1 MIEVNRLTKEFKVY
15 TRKQGF
21 LGSMATLFSRDYQT
35 IKAVDD
41 INFWIQPGEKVGYI
55 GANGAGKSTTIK
67 MLTGIMTPSGGQ
79 CRVNQIVPYQERQ
92 KNAKNIGVVFG
103 QRTQLWWD
111 LPVGDSFTILK
122 RIYEIPDSVY
132 VKNMKFFN
140 LLLNIEALSAIPVR
154 KLSLGQRMRAE
165 LVAAFLH
172 DPKVVFLDEPTIGLD
187 VILKDAIRAMINTLN
202 REVGTTVVLTSHDTD
217 DIKEICERVII
228 LDRGKIIFDNKLE
241 HLSGLESEQTLI
253 IDFSDPITNVPVMT
267 ECLARLDP
275 SVRVERL
282 GNNRI
287 KLFYD
292 RNRIEK
298 KNIVAY
304 LFNRF
309 EISDF
314 YSMET
319 DLKDVIKKI
328 YMAGH

>member
-21 LGSMATLFSRDYQT
+21 LGSMATLFSRDYQL
-35 IKAVDD
+35 IKAVDE
-41 INFWIQPGEKVGYI
+41 ISFQIQPGEKVGYI

-67 MLTGIMTPSGGQ
+67 MLTGIMTPTRGQ
-79 CRVNQIVPYQERQ
+79 CRVNQIIPYQERQ

-122 RIYEIPDSVY
+122 RIYEIPDALY
-132 VKNMKFFN
+132 AKNMKFFN
-140 LLLNIEALSAIPVR
+140 ALLNIEALSAIPVR
-154 KLSLGQRMRAE
+154 KLSLGQRMKAE
-165 LVAAFLH
+165 IVAAFLH

-187 VILKDAIRAMINTLN
+187 VILKDSIRSMINTLN

-228 LDRGKIIFDNKLE
+228 VDQGKIIFNNKLE
-241 HLSGLESEQTLI
+241 YLSGLESEKTLI
-253 IDFSDPITNVPVMT
+253 IDFGGPIEDVRAMT
-267 ECLARLDP
+267 EQLLRLNC
-275 SVRVERL
+275 SVRVEMS
-282 GNNRI
+282 GGNRI

-292 RNRIEK
+292 RNRIAK
-298 KNIVAY
+298 KNIVSY
-304 LFNRF
+304 LFNHF

-328 YMAGH
+328 YMTGH